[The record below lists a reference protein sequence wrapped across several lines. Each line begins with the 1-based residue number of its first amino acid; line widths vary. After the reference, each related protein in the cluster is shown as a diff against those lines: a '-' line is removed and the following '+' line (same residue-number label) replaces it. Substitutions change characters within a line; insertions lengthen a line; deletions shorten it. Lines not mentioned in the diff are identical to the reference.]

1 MSVPVDPESYARY
14 QAWCLLEEQEKA
26 RAQVAIAQV
35 QEQDPPVVHPSG
47 SSSSSSNPEPTST
60 DNIIQPTDQ
69 ISSDRELEKVEQDT
83 NPVQQTKPSQVIEV
97 DTLVPEEETSA
108 GPKPLSNPVLVATNT
123 DTEKVQGTSSN
134 PSLIPATGIEV
145 TDTTTG
151 EKLPAELPTDSVSKP
166 GTANET
172 EAIVQEGLPGASSS
186 SEDLEAKTVAETKRV
201 QPLVS
206 HKTVVSGSSVSTGV
220 VDTESATDPTSTLPV
235 TGPGSKPIGLRK
247 TDSEGVGASNIEEAE
262 FQEREFKKTVVTT
275 TAIKPRL
282 HPDSKFWVHFDKKK
296 GWRNGRF
303 NDASVPLSNQNI
315 RRLLERY
322 GFPEDYEPP
331 GLQEHHKCDPAKV
344 RRKPSTGSTPAKAS
358 SDYASLSSS
367 SGAAAGASSNSSSS
381 SGLGKRK
388 TVPTNHFTYDKKGEN
403 KRGRKEL
410 EAIED
415 KISRFDQDIW
425 PCFCTSFAVHH
436 LCQVSEDTPE
446 EIPDEDQC
454 TYCPEVTDFY
464 CNGCTDDSVGRGSKA
479 REIRSASFYCLGCHS
494 KHLAQLGIHLAN
506 KLFEENIQK

>member
-1 MSVPVDPESYARY
+1 MSEHIDLSKLDPTELAQIIASA
-14 QAWCLLEEQEKA
+14 KA
-26 RAQVAIAQV
+26 LQVAQEIKAKDQV

-47 SSSSSSNPEPTST
+47 SSSSSSIPEPIST
-60 DNIIQPTDQ
+60 DTIIQPTDQ
-69 ISSDRELEKVEQDT
+69 AEADRDKNEQASSTDLVPK
-83 NPVQQTKPSQVIEV
+83 QVNDE
-97 DTLVPEEETSA
+97 DTLVPEEETST
-108 GPKPLSNPVLVATNT
+108 GPEPSSNPVLVATNT

-134 PSLIPATGIEV
+134 SSSEPATGIEV

-172 EAIVQEGLPGASSS
+172 EAIIQEGLPGASSS
-186 SEDLEAKTVAETKRV
+186 SEVLEAKTVSETKRV
-201 QPLVS
+201 QPLAS
-206 HKTVVSGSSVSTGV
+206 HKATVSGSSVSTGV

-344 RRKPSTGSTPAKAS
+344 RRKPSTGSTPAKSS
-358 SDYASLSSS
+358 SDYASSSS
-367 SGAAAGASSNSSSS
+367 SSSAAAGASS
-381 SGLGKRK
+381 LGKRK
-388 TVPTNHFTYDKKGEN
+388 SVATDYFTYDESGDN
-403 KRGRKEL
+403 KRSKKEL
-410 EAIED
+410 GAIED
-415 KISRFDQDIW
+415 KIKRFDRGIW
-425 PCFCTSFAVHH
+425 PSFCSSFVVHH
-436 LCQVSEDTPE
+436 LCQVGEDTPE
-446 EIPDEDQC
+446 EIPDDGEC
-454 TYCPEVTDFY
+454 AYCDKTTDFY
-464 CNGCTDDSVGRGSKA
+464 CNGCTTDNVSKNSKE
-479 REIRSASFYCLGCHS
+479 REIQAVSFYCLGCHS
-494 KHLAQLGIHLAN
+494 KHLAQLGILLAN
-506 KLFEENIQK
+506 QLFEYNIRK